1 MFTFTGCTFK
11 YYRIFPSYKLLTFFP
26 PRDILHELSVRVA
39 QLDRASGYGPEGRGF
54 ESCHAH
60 KAGSSGGRFFAIIR
74 HMKKGMLSKT
84 AYILALLL
92 CIAGLTACGETTCD
106 FCGESKIC
114 EEFDIMGTTRHIC
127 RDCLENSAGAVSQNV
142 ARQYASLYEDGT
154 LEYPEGSPL
163 KPVDKNA
170 KNEPGASG
178 EGAVTP
184 SSPAFELAGSTTTQA
199 NENTNKEEARTES
212 ARETASQPTPA
223 PALTESPTTQANA
236 NGNKEDDPAGSSS
249 SEGGSTITER
259 RISSLSSVL
268 SADGL
273 SLAATDSA
281 ETYKLMNGN
290 TDTKIT
296 FTLVGDRLR
305 IEEYDP
311 SFSQEYVKSVIR
323 SILSY
328 TGSSDYDGFGHD
340 VYNSTIENGSFV
352 SGDINFVSKIGTA
365 EEIEKGY
372 PATSFAIVP

>member
-1 MFTFTGCTFK
+1 MFQKKAF
-11 YYRIFPSYKLLTFFP
+11 LT
-26 PRDILHELSVRVA
+26 
-39 QLDRASGYGPEGRGF
+39 
-54 ESCHAH
+54 
-60 KAGSSGGRFFAIIR
+60 KAGMFVIMLFFI
-74 HMKKGMLSKT
+74 ML
-84 AYILALLL
+84 
-92 CIAGLTACGETTCD
+92 LTACGETTCD
-106 FCGESKIC
+106 FCGESKVC

-142 ARQYASLYEDGT
+142 ARQYAALYEDGT

-170 KNEPGASG
+170 KNEPGPSGYSKEAPSAPLSAATGAS
-178 EGAVTP
+178 
-184 SSPAFELAGSTTTQA
+184 
-199 NENTNKEEARTES
+199 
-212 ARETASQPTPA
+212 TAKTDK
-223 PALTESPTTQANA
+223 
-236 NGNKEDDPAGSSS
+236 NGNKEERHEKPAPEAASQTTPAPSVTGSSTPQVKENIS
-249 SEGGSTITER
+249 DEKKPDTDTPAENGNTASER
-259 RISSLSSVL
+259 RISSLSATL
-268 SADGL
+268 QADGL